1 MAPLTWREVS
11 APNFSSVNQAQAL
24 VGDSISQAS
33 KILQS
38 SIAAYGDQ
46 KTRENSAN
54 FMGQVLNGTPLDQI
68 QGVDPSYL
76 DPEAFNFAL
85 NVQKQNE
92 ANALGYAKLAQL
104 GKGKGGKGSSGSQ
117 GGDVIPVAPGTSD
130 GNFLT
135 SENQIIPGVVTNA
148 GTNPANTKGKKQLI
162 PTAPTVSAPTVVAP
176 QEQAPAPI
184 ENFAPMP
191 AGGPLRGDQTSQVSP
206 EQSPATQIFADTVSS
221 FGAPLASD
229 GLNLSPTPG
238 ALRGAPVKGNDGAA
252 QIFFEQ
258 TRDLG
263 NARNVAIAG
272 FPDQA
277 NAALTENK
285 RIGNNLTGTNLL
297 TTIDNNL
304 NAAITGQKF
313 REGERTEQ
321 EEVRKLNQNTDARI
335 GVTDIIANSLDRASA
350 MSQIPTDLNP
360 EEFAAW
366 KSQIDLA
373 DKNGQWNLGDPN
385 RPNVVNGVV
394 VPPGNNP
401 VVQREN
407 IIASM
412 VATPEG
418 AKKVAEETS
427 TPEGAAKFQAAID
440 KALQANTAAGIGME
454 DVEAQ
459 HKEDIRL
466 YNRDRGA
473 NPDISALSDL
483 AKGLEGT
490 NSSIEA
496 ATKIKKSPGFETSG
510 VSINDL
516 AAVIE
521 RTRADAKVS
530 PDVAAAMVLNSL
542 RGAQFGDGLLGLVYN
557 QAELSYDA
565 DKLEY
570 YKSLARDP
578 ISGKPRDQFIH
589 DITNLEKSDKQ
600 RDNLDA
606 SYQAMVKATNQ
617 YNSDVAQSALGGGKA
632 QNLVKLSKAAMDAAT
647 KQYYDTR
654 SKFVTPGGVTRQNSG
669 EPAPPPLA
677 KPPLAPYQG
686 PRQGTVNQSNA
697 DELLRNAINAELSI
711 PALENTK
718 RLGVR

>member
-68 QGVDPSYL
+68 QGVDPAYL

-85 NVQKQNE
+85 NKQKLDQ
-92 ANALGYAKLAQL
+92 ANALGYARL
-104 GKGKGGKGSSGSQ
+104 GAKGGKGGKGS
-117 GGDVIPVAPGTSD
+117 GGATSADAIPVAPGSSD
-130 GNFLT
+130 GNYLT
-135 SENQIIPGVVTNA
+135 PENQIIPGVVTNA
-148 GTNPANTKGKKQLI
+148 GTNPATTKGKTQII
-162 PTAPTVSAPTVVAP
+162 PNAPTVSAPAVVAP
-176 QEQAPAPI
+176 EAQTPTPI
-184 ENFAPMP
+184 ENFSPMP

-206 EQSPATQIFADTVSS
+206 EQPSATQLFDNTVSS

-229 GLNLSPTPG
+229 GISLAPTPG
-238 ALRGAPVKGNDGAA
+238 ALRGAVVKGNDGNA
-252 QIFFEQ
+252 QIFPEQ
-258 TRDLG
+258 TQDAVNRRAAAFAGDPTGALLAAAT
-263 NARNVAIAG
+263 NKRNQNTATTT
-272 FPDQA
+272 
-277 NAALTENK
+277 NALTESD
-285 RIGNNLTGTNLL
+285 NLIKT
-297 TTIDNNL
+297 
-304 NAAITGQKF
+304 AIQGQEYRSADRK
-313 REGERTEQ
+313 EQ
-321 EEVRKLNQNTDARI
+321 QEVRKLNQDTDARI
-335 GVTDIIANSLDRASA
+335 GVTDIIANSLDKASA
-350 MSQIPTDLNP
+350 MSQIPTNLSP

-366 KSQIDLA
+366 KAQIDLA

-407 IIASM
+407 VIASM
-412 VATPEG
+412 TSTPEG

-440 KALQANTAAGIGME
+440 KAIAANTSAGIGME

-473 NPDISALSDL
+473 DPDISALSDL

-510 VSINDL
+510 VTINDL

-578 ISGKPRDQFIH
+578 ITGKPRDQFIH

-617 YNSDVAQSALGGGKA
+617 YNSDVAQSTLGGGKA

-654 SKFVTPGGVTRQNSG
+654 AKFVAPNGVTRQNSG
-669 EPAPPPLA
+669 EVAPPPLA

-711 PALENTK
+711 PALDNTK